1 MMVKALYGLGIEAAL
16 LCLWLAVPA
25 FRPELRTS
33 SEAVEASTSG
43 YAYDVQACGA
53 DSSFPGMLQGI
64 IHGLAILLLSAVSF
78 RARNAPTAF
87 QESNWLSLI
96 LMEVVT
102 VGGISAIVYY
112 AMADSLAMR
121 QLLLVQSLGINICT
135 TIGCLLMLV
144 PKALG
149 KHEFRT
155 EGQIKQDAS
164 KMASQQR
171 SQLRDERSSQVGGA
185 KVAHAPMDPVIEVK

>member
-1 MMVKALYGLGIEAAL
+1 MFDRSLKRGGYTTRQMMVKALYGLGIEAAL

-64 IHGLAILLLSAVSF
+64 IHGLAILLLSAGSF

-102 VGGISAIVYY
+102 VGGIKGCRVALCIKRYSTG
-112 AMADSLAMR
+112 DRFDRTGDGNRSRSNSSRKLAVKIR
-121 QLLLVQSLGINICT
+121 
-135 TIGCLLMLV
+135 
-144 PKALG
+144 G
-149 KHEFRT
+149 KRK
-155 EGQIKQDAS
+155 GRKGD
-164 KMASQQR
+164 
-171 SQLRDERSSQVGGA
+171 GG
-185 KVAHAPMDPVIEVK
+185 